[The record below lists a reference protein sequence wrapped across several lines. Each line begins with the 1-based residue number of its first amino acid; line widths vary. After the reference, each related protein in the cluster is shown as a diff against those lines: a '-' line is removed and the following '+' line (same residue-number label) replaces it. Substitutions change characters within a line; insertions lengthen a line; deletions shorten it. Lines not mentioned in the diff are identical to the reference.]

1 MKEENDIDKALNDPE
16 LVGITDFN
24 LKFRMYLA
32 KDKLDQH
39 IYNIEYLIKKCGASE
54 NLKTELLD
62 LLYRMH
68 GTERDFLFDDPKNYL
83 ELYDDMPSITTHPD
97 RNDGAEEDEDTSP
110 F

>member
-1 MKEENDIDKALNDPE
+1 MNEENDIDKALNDPE
-16 LVGITDFN
+16 LEGITDFH

-39 IYNIEYLIKKCGASE
+39 IFIIEYLIKKCGANAS
-54 NLKTELLD
+54 LKIELLD

-83 ELYDDMPSITTHPD
+83 ELYDDMPSITIHPE
-97 RNDGAEEDEDTSP
+97 DGQEEGGEP